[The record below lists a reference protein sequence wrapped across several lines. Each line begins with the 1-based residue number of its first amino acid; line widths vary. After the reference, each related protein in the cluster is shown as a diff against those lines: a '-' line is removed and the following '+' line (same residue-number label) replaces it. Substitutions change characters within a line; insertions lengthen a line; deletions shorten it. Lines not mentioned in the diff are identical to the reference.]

1 MTARPRKTVGV
12 DHVRTVSRE
21 AEWAVV
27 SELTLSGSCD
37 GHDHLADRRGRDQVP
52 FEARLLGQW
61 LSDADMKSNGN
72 ALGSITMANYSRKI
86 LVRRG

>member
-1 MTARPRKTVGV
+1 MY
-12 DHVRTVSRE
+12 VSKE

-37 GHDHLADRRGRDQVP
+37 GHDHLTDRRGRDKVP
-52 FEARLLGQW
+52 FEAQLLGRW

-72 ALGSITMANYSRKI
+72 ALGSITMANYSRRSW
-86 LVRRG
+86 VRRG